1 MIIYVLFYLE
11 TVSPFFVSIF
21 IFEDT
26 ALEFQAVEI
35 LNGRLQHEVI
45 KTGFQYGGLCTK
57 FEIEKVG
64 SFA

>member
-1 MIIYVLFYLE
+1 
-11 TVSPFFVSIF
+11 VSPFFVSIF

>member
-1 MIIYVLFYLE
+1 MSPLFC
-11 TVSPFFVSIF
+11 PFVSMF

-26 ALEFQAVEI
+26 RLGFQAVEI